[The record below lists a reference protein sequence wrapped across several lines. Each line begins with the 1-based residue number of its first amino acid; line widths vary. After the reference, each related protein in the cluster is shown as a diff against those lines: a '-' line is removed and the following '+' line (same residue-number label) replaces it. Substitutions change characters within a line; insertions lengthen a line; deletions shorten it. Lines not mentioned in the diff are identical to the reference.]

1 VPKCILIVDDNAVVR
16 RCLRGILENEGWQIC
31 GEAENGRDAIDQA
44 QQLRPD
50 LIILDLAMPVMNGM
64 EAAPLIS
71 KMLPHVP
78 IVMFSIHG
86 GDALQREARAAGVA
100 AVVSKADNM
109 KNLVGLARTLLQPA

>member
-1 VPKCILIVDDNAVVR
+1 MPKCILIVDDNAVVR

-44 QQLRPD
+44 RQLRPD

-71 KMLPHVP
+71 KMLPDVP

-86 GDALQREARAAGVA
+86 GEALQHQARAAGVA

>member
-1 VPKCILIVDDNAVVR
+1 MPKCILIVDDNAVVR